1 MLPASRNYRVL
12 LGNLYV
18 HRQVADRRRFN
29 LTPFNNVTI
38 LFSFVSFPFFLC
50 TTRNTSDQRSMERR
64 RDGNFRGTMSSGA
77 PRGGGTI
84 DKIRVGNNYRASQD
98 QLIKIPERFRSVS
111 IRQTRRG
118 QYITRHTSL
127 LASFLSDSINLI
139 LGDFSPDQLETKL
152 EANNSPRDFPI
163 PATQLLPNQSSRVS
177 CLSPLFPFSLETS
190 KLEFCPVSR
199 DEFESP
205 RTTATA
211 TRQCCRVDDSVL
223 APRRVPLSPRCVRMN
238 TLRCTCAMERGT

>member
-1 MLPASRNYRVL
+1 
-12 LGNLYV
+12 
-18 HRQVADRRRFN
+18 
-29 LTPFNNVTI
+29 
-38 LFSFVSFPFFLC
+38 
-50 TTRNTSDQRSMERR
+50 MERR

-127 LASFLSDSINLI
+127 LASFLSNSINLI
-139 LGDFSPDQLETKL
+139 LRDFSPDQLETKL